1 MMERMEPWL
10 EQQDSEWRER
20 NWEFLKACVDLLG
33 VTKALGLDVV
43 LIDTELKRGVFRL
56 LQSDGTKSELFAL
69 GTDTIMTVTKTLQF
83 QHKLQE
89 QARVEHMEAE
99 NQDLTERVAR
109 LEAQMKKIAGIASG
123 SHSLDTAD
131 NTDSW
136 PVNKSGTTITNA
148 ETEMEAD
155 NRERLDELIQ
165 RASIL
170 GDILS
175 FPEEDDDGS
184 QDKSCR
190 THGEIHYR
198 RPSKINGPFRVH
210 NALIKNWRKARFGSP
225 RPFVF
230 YFPEELRMAERF
242 IAHDEKI
249 YERWY
254 NDH

>member
-43 LIDTELKRGVFRL
+43 LIETELKRGVFRL

-109 LEAQMKKIAGIASG
+109 LEAQMKEQMKEMLSIRESAS
-123 SHSLDTAD
+123 D
-131 NTDSW
+131 NHDEQTDDQ
-136 PVNKSGTTITNA
+136 PGMLKT
-148 ETEMEAD
+148 ETETEIN

-165 RASIL
+165 RAGLL
-170 GDILS
+170 GNTLAFFEHDEVRDRLKY
-175 FPEEDDDGS
+175 
-184 QDKSCR
+184 Q
-190 THGEIHYR
+190 

-210 NALIKNWRKARFGSP
+210 NALIKNWRKATFGSP

-242 IAHDEKI
+242 IVHDEKI

-254 NDH
+254 NDR

>member
-10 EQQDSEWRER
+10 EQQNSEWRER

-83 QHKLQE
+83 QYKLQE

-109 LEAQMKKIAGIASG
+109 LEEQMKKIAGIASG

-131 NTDSW
+131 NTDSC
-136 PVNKSGTTITNA
+136 PVNKSGTIITKA
-148 ETEMEAD
+148 ETETEAD
-155 NRERLDELIQ
+155 NRERLNELIQ
-165 RASIL
+165 RAGLL
-170 GDILS
+170 GNTLAFFEHDEVRDRLRY
-175 FPEEDDDGS
+175 
-184 QDKSCR
+184 Q
-190 THGEIHYR
+190 

-210 NALIKNWRKARFGSP
+210 NALIKNWRKTRFGSP

-242 IAHDEKI
+242 IAHDEEI
-249 YERWY
+249 YEKWY
-254 NDH
+254 NDRQ